1 MDPFFYLC
9 FTFVFIIYTVLS
21 VSCNLVIFCWER
33 DALLAILCD
42 VSLCFVFGQAHS
54 GLIVGFL
61 MLWFKVVCILESS
74 SLFYLLFNILI
85 CICIDKLEIFLS
97 NQTYTCLDPHQN

>member
-1 MDPFFYLC
+1 MMFLC
-9 FTFVFIIYTVLS
+9 V
-21 VSCNLVIFCWER
+21 
-33 DALLAILCD
+33 
-42 VSLCFVFGQAHS
+42 FVFGQVHS

-85 CICIDKLEIFLS
+85 STYIDKLEIFRS
-97 NQTYTCLDPHQN
+97 NQTSRCLDPHQN